1 MGGRPKVEERYEK
14 GNEVINFV
22 IYQSTTGSGDDQV
35 LQHKLVTTETAHVT
49 LHPDGKVNVRRQA
62 LGDARLKQAI
72 RGKLRGYHP
81 VPSRNVLQF
90 LERIK
95 SEI

>member
-1 MGGRPKVEERYEK
+1 MGGRPRVEEQYKK

-22 IYQSTTGSGDDQV
+22 IYRSTTGSGDDQV
-35 LQHKLVTTETAHVT
+35 LQHKMMTTETAHIT
-49 LHPDGKVNVRRQA
+49 LHPDGKVNITRRA

-72 RGKLRGYHP
+72 HEKLRGYNP
-81 VPSRNVLQF
+81 APSQNVLQF